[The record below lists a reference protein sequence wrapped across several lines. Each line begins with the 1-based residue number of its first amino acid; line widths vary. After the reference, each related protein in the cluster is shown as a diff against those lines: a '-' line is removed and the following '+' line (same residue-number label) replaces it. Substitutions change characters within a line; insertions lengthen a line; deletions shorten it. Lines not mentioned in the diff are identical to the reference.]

1 MEEKMM
7 KAWGFREM
15 NSSEL
20 QLRGGASGN
29 FFTGVVEKVRD
40 VINFIADYLPNL
52 LAGIKDGFLGKSIAL

>member
-20 QLRGGASGN
+20 QLRGGASGKLLN
-29 FFTGVVEKVRD
+29 GIVEKVRD
-40 VINFIADYLPNL
+40 VIDFIADYLPRL

>member
-40 VINFIADYLPNL
+40 VIDFIADYLPKL
-52 LAGIKDGFLGKSIAL
+52 LEGFKDGFLGKSLSL